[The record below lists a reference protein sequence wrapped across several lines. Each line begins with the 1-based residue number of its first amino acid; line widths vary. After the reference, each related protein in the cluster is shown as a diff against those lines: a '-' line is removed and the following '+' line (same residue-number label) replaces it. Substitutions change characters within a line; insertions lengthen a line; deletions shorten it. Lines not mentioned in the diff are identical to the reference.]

1 MKRNQKP
8 KQQAADPATLAP
20 KASGIDLVLHSR
32 TIGALPIINRLIERC
47 RLFEILSFHLPA
59 EDSRSRVQTATAILL
74 LVRNILIS
82 REPLY
87 GVGQWAA
94 AFVPELLQLRE
105 DQLKSLNDD
114 RVGRALDRLFDAS
127 FPDLVMD
134 ITRNAITEFDLN
146 LSELHNDSTTIRFF
160 GDYDAFEQ
168 PQMRRGK
175 ATVAIRQGHSKDHR
189 HDLKQLLYIL
199 TVTDDGGV
207 PVYFST
213 DNGDRNDD
221 VTHIPTWDLLRQMTG
236 TTDFLYIADCKLASA
251 DNLGHIAR
259 EGGRF
264 ITILPKN
271 RSEPR
276 AMYKTLLENPESLR
290 WVLLY
295 EIEDEHGVLRHRFK
309 SLREEQI
316 TGDGYRLLWIHSM
329 GKAIS
334 DDASR
339 MKSIQKTIDDLSEL
353 RDRLQSPR
361 SRMRDRPRVAAEVE
375 KIMQRRGTD
384 SLLRVDIIQEEEV
397 ALKQK
402 TPGRRSDNTQ
412 YVREVKLRFDLT
424 WQIDAMQLERARRC
438 DGVFP
443 LITNDRSMAPE
454 EVLRAY
460 KRQPIIEKRFSQFKS
475 DFHVAPVFLKEASRI
490 ESLLCVYFITLLLQT
505 LLERELRRTMASQ
518 AIESLPLYP
527 ESRDC
532 KRPTARRVI
541 DAMENISRHRLVTED
556 GAKQDLHTDPT
567 PLQNQLIKLFGI
579 EAATYGRK
587 S

>member
-1 MKRNQKP
+1 MSPLRNPFVSPPCGRQLKLNRNGYS
-8 KQQAADPATLAP
+8 DPA
-20 KASGIDLVLHSR
+20 
-32 TIGALPIINRLIERC
+32 
-47 RLFEILSFHLPA
+47 
-59 EDSRSRVQTATAILL
+59 
-74 LVRNILIS
+74 
-82 REPLY
+82 
-87 GVGQWAA
+87 
-94 AFVPELLQLRE
+94 
-105 DQLKSLNDD
+105 
-114 RVGRALDRLFDAS
+114 
-127 FPDLVMD
+127 
-134 ITRNAITEFDLN
+134 
-146 LSELHNDSTTIRFF
+146 
-160 GDYDAFEQ
+160 DAFEQ

-251 DNLGHIAR
+251 ENLGHIAR

-295 EIEDEHGVLRHRFK
+295 EVEDEHGVLRHRFK
-309 SLREEQI
+309 SLREEQL

-361 SRMRDRPRVAAEVE
+361 SRMRDRPRVA
-375 KIMQRRGTD
+375 
-384 SLLRVDIIQEEEV
+384 
-397 ALKQK
+397 
-402 TPGRRSDNTQ
+402 
-412 YVREVKLRFDLT
+412 
-424 WQIDAMQLERARRC
+424 
-438 DGVFP
+438 
-443 LITNDRSMAPE
+443 
-454 EVLRAY
+454 
-460 KRQPIIEKRFSQFKS
+460 
-475 DFHVAPVFLKEASRI
+475 VFLKEASRI
-490 ESLLCVYFITLLLQT
+490 ESLLCVYFIALLLQT
-505 LLERELRRTMASQ
+505 LLEPELRRTMASQ
-518 AIESLPLYP
+518 AIDSLPLYS
-527 ESRDC
+527 ETRDC

-541 DAMENISRHRLVTED
+541 DAMESISRHRLITED
-556 GAKQDLHTDPT
+556 GALQDLFTDPT
-567 PLQNQLIKLFGI
+567 PPQHQLIKLFGD
-579 EAATYGRK
+579 ETATYGRK
-587 S
+587 NQS

>member
-1 MKRNQKP
+1 
-8 KQQAADPATLAP
+8 
-20 KASGIDLVLHSR
+20 
-32 TIGALPIINRLIERC
+32 
-47 RLFEILSFHLPA
+47 
-59 EDSRSRVQTATAILL
+59 
-74 LVRNILIS
+74 
-82 REPLY
+82 
-87 GVGQWAA
+87 
-94 AFVPELLQLRE
+94 
-105 DQLKSLNDD
+105 
-114 RVGRALDRLFDAS
+114 
-127 FPDLVMD
+127 
-134 ITRNAITEFDLN
+134 
-146 LSELHNDSTTIRFF
+146 
-160 GDYDAFEQ
+160 
-168 PQMRRGK
+168 
-175 ATVAIRQGHSKDHR
+175 
-189 HDLKQLLYIL
+189 
-199 TVTDDGGV
+199 
-207 PVYFST
+207 
-213 DNGDRNDD
+213 
-221 VTHIPTWDLLRQMTG
+221 
-236 TTDFLYIADCKLASA
+236 
-251 DNLGHIAR
+251 
-259 EGGRF
+259 
-264 ITILPKN
+264 
-271 RSEPR
+271 
-276 AMYKTLLENPESLR
+276 MYKTLLENPESLR

-353 RDRLQSPR
+353 PDRLQSPH

-397 ALKQK
+397 TLKQK
-402 TPGRRSDNTQ
+402 TPSRRSDSTH

-454 EVLRAY
+454 EILRAY
-460 KRQPIIEKRFSQFKS
+460 KRQPLIEKRFSQFKS
-475 DFHVAPVFLKEASRI
+475 DFDVAPVFLKEASRI
-490 ESLLCVYFITLLLQT
+490 ESLLCVYFMALLLQT

-532 KRPTARRVI
+532 KRSTARRVI

-567 PLQNQLIKLFGI
+567 PLQHQLIKLFGI